1 MLDTR
6 NDLLDRLLKGITTE
20 LDIPP
25 DLYRS
30 AVDRYEKVGRWLAY
44 REEGAWDVS
53 PQGSF
58 RLGTV
63 VRPIGRDD
71 YDIDLVAR
79 TELTK
84 EQTTQRLLKEM
95 AGRDLSALV
104 AAQGDDDSPSDC
116 EEGRR
121 CWTLLFSDEQFH
133 MDVLPAIPDPD
144 SADTALLIT
153 DRDLLRW
160 QYTNP
165 AGYAAWFHNQAQ
177 EEFRSRRAS
186 RAAELRKSVEDVPE
200 WQIKTTLQMTAQVLK
215 RHRDIHFK
223 EKTDLKP
230 ASIIITTLA
239 ARAYQGEGNLFD
251 AVAKAVESM
260 SGLIERRPD
269 GVWVPNPVQPAE
281 NFADRWREAPGRE
294 RAFRSWLQKAR
305 EDFGTLLAAKGLD
318 QATDRLVESFG
329 TPAADAAVRLGM
341 DLRTTREGGT
351 LAMAAGTGTL
361 TTGSGVPVRRHN
373 FYGTN
378 SPKRTS

>member
-104 AAQGDDDSPSDC
+104 AAQGDDDSP
-116 EEGRR
+116 R
-121 CWTLLFSDEQFH
+121 
-133 MDVLPAIPDPD
+133 
-144 SADTALLIT
+144 
-153 DRDLLRW
+153 
-160 QYTNP
+160 
-165 AGYAAWFHNQAQ
+165 
-177 EEFRSRRAS
+177 
-186 RAAELRKSVEDVPE
+186 
-200 WQIKTTLQMTAQVLK
+200 
-215 RHRDIHFK
+215 
-223 EKTDLKP
+223 
-230 ASIIITTLA
+230 
-239 ARAYQGEGNLFD
+239 
-251 AVAKAVESM
+251 
-260 SGLIERRPD
+260 
-269 GVWVPNPVQPAE
+269 
-281 NFADRWREAPGRE
+281 
-294 RAFRSWLQKAR
+294 
-305 EDFGTLLAAKGLD
+305 
-318 QATDRLVESFG
+318 
-329 TPAADAAVRLGM
+329 
-341 DLRTTREGGT
+341 
-351 LAMAAGTGTL
+351 
-361 TTGSGVPVRRHN
+361 
-373 FYGTN
+373 
-378 SPKRTS
+378 